1 VSVVLRARIEI
12 VLSALLGTATIVTAV
27 WPTWIE
33 GLFGFDPDG
42 GNGKTEWWIVA
53 ALTVTTIVA
62 AALARR
68 DLRVVRRRTSI
79 GTP

>member
-1 VSVVLRARIEI
+1 VLRARIEI
-12 VLSALLGTATIVTAV
+12 VLSALLGTATIVTTL

-42 GNGKTEWWIVA
+42 ESGTAEWWIVA
-53 ALTVTTIVA
+53 VLAVITVAA

-68 DLRVVRRRTSI
+68 DLRVVRRRASVS
-79 GTP
+79 TP

>member
-1 VSVVLRARIEI
+1 MVLRARIEV
-12 VLSALLGTATIVTAV
+12 VLAAILGTATILTAV
-27 WPTWIE
+27 WPAWIE

-42 GNGKTEWWIVA
+42 GNGTTEWWIVVVLA
-53 ALTVTTIVA
+53 VTTIAV

>member
-1 VSVVLRARIEI
+1 MVLRARIEI

-27 WPTWIE
+27 WPVWLE
-33 GLFGFDPDG
+33 GLFRFDPDG
-42 GNGKTEWWIVA
+42 GSGRAEWRIVA
-53 ALTVTTIVA
+53 VLAVITVAA

-68 DLRVVRRRTSI
+68 DLRIVRRRASA

>member
-1 VSVVLRARIEI
+1 VVLRARIEI

>member
-1 VSVVLRARIEI
+1 MVLRVRIEV
-12 VLSALLGTATIVTAV
+12 VLSALLGMATIVTAL

-42 GNGKTEWWIVA
+42 GNGTAEWWIVA
-53 ALTVTTIVA
+53 VLAVITVAT

-68 DLRVVRRRTSI
+68 DLSVVRRRTSAS
-79 GTP
+79 TRA